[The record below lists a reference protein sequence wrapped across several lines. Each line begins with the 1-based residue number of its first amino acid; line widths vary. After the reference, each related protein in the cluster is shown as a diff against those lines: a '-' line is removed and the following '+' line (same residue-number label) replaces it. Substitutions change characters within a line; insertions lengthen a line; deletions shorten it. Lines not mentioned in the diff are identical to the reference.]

1 LCLKT
6 RLNRSAVVEF
16 RKVSQQFDSHPELQ
30 APQLTD
36 DGVQQMLLLAE
47 RLRESSGGV
56 LDDAAILAVSEAT
69 GAPPEYVR
77 LAVKLRHPEKEA
89 LGDRVRNSFLTLE
102 PDTRR
107 YVAAAGTATG
117 LGVVEGLSR
126 WFQVADRWNQPVG
139 SAALQ
144 LVQVI
149 AILLI
154 TGAIYNL
161 AVSKDSKIAAFAGAL
176 FGGLSCTVFVIVCT
190 ILQVPNTASYWLVPL
205 AGLGALGGLFMHK
218 IVDAYRGRLGLNDPV
233 RERQELLKQLVDIQ
247 DRLRSGEQ
255 AISFLSCDIVGS
267 TRMKQMSDSLSVEFT
282 FTEYHKFV
290 EMIARRYGGRVH
302 STAGDGITLAFDSP
316 SQAFGAAR
324 TIQTGIIELNTF
336 RNKIGVPIVL
346 RCGIHTGK
354 VMAPDA
360 SDVTTINFAEVI
372 DISAHLQKACPP
384 GGIVVS
390 DTTAA
395 ALPGG
400 PAAVGSEK
408 VITDSMAGYVWLPK
422 SAARP
427 AGAGGPPP
435 MPASPIDRSPSPS

>member
-1 LCLKT
+1 M
-6 RLNRSAVVEF
+6 
-16 RKVSQQFDSHPELQ
+16 SQQYDSHPESL
-30 APQLTD
+30 PPHLSE

-77 LAVKLRHPEKEA
+77 LAVRLRQPEKETF
-89 LGDRVRNSFLTLE
+89 GDRIRDSFLTLE

-107 YVAAAGTATG
+107 YVVSAGAATG
-117 LGVVEGLSR
+117 LGIVEALSR
-126 WFQVADRWNQPVG
+126 YFQIAHDRAVAANLDPNLGTSQI
-139 SAALQ
+139 Q
-144 LVQVI
+144 LFGVL

-154 TGAIYNL
+154 TAGVYNL
-161 AVSKDSKIAAFAGAL
+161 AVSKDAKISAFAGAL
-176 FGGLSCTVFVIVCT
+176 FGGLACTVFAVMCTFMQVANTVMVWFIPVI
-190 ILQVPNTASYWLVPL
+190 LVS
-205 AGLGALGGLFMHK
+205 ALGGVFIQK

-233 RERQELLKQLVDIQ
+233 RERQELIKQLVDIQ
-247 DRLRSGEQ
+247 DKLRSGEQ
-255 AISFLSCDIVGS
+255 EVTFVSVDIVGS
-267 TRMKQMSDSLSVEFT
+267 TRMKQMADPLSVEFT

-316 SQAFGAAR
+316 SQGFGAAR

-346 RCGIHTGK
+346 RCGIHAGK

-360 SDVTTINFAEVI
+360 TDVTTINFADVI
-372 DISAHLQKACPP
+372 DISAHLQKVCPP
-384 GGIVVS
+384 GGIAVS
-390 DTTAA
+390 ETAAA

-400 PAAVGSEK
+400 ASAVGTQR
-408 VITDSMAGYVWLPK
+408 VQTDSGASGYVWLPK
-422 SAARP
+422 SATKALSSD
-427 AGAGGPPP
+427 GPPP
-435 MPASPIDRSPSPS
+435 MPVQ

>member
-1 LCLKT
+1 
-6 RLNRSAVVEF
+6 
-16 RKVSQQFDSHPELQ
+16 
-30 APQLTD
+30 
-36 DGVQQMLLLAE
+36 MLLLAE

-77 LAVKLRHPEKEA
+77 LAIRMRPAEKEG

-107 YVAAAGTATG
+107 YVASAGAATG

-126 WFQVADRWNQPVG
+126 YFQLMHDNAVSRLADTNIGTSQVQLFQV
-139 SAALQ
+139 L
-144 LVQVI
+144 

-154 TGAIYNL
+154 TAALYNL

-176 FGGLSCTVFVIVCT
+176 FGGLSCTIFVVMCT
-190 ILQVPNTASYWLVPL
+190 FMQVPNTASFWLIPL
-205 AGLGALGGLFMHK
+205 VLLGALSGLFIQK
-218 IVDAYRGRLGLNDPV
+218 IVDSYRGKLGLNDPV
-233 RERQELLKQLVDIQ
+233 KERQELLKQLVDIQ
-247 DRLRSGEQ
+247 DKLRSGEQ
-255 AISFLSCDIVGS
+255 AISFLSVDIVGS
-267 TRMKQMSDSLSVEFT
+267 TRMKQMADPLSVEFT

-360 SDVTTINFAEVI
+360 TDVTTINFADVI
-372 DISAHLQKACPP
+372 DISAHLQKVCPP
-384 GGIVVS
+384 GGIAVS
-390 DTTAA
+390 DTAA
-395 ALPGG
+395 SGLPGG
-400 PAAVGSEK
+400 PSAVGSQR
-408 VITDSMAGYVWLPK
+408 VQTDSGAQGYVWVPK
-422 SAARP
+422 SVARAASP
-427 AGAGGPPP
+427 GGPPP
-435 MPASPIDRSPSPS
+435 MPADQADRSPSSAS

>member
-1 LCLKT
+1 M
-6 RLNRSAVVEF
+6 
-16 RKVSQQFDSHPELQ
+16 LQ
-30 APQLTD
+30 
-36 DGVQQMLLLAE
+36 LAE

-77 LAVKLRHPEKEA
+77 LAIKLRPSEEKA
-89 LGDRVRNSFLTLE
+89 GLGDKVRDSFLTLE

-107 YVAAAGTATG
+107 YVVAAGTATG

-126 WFQVADRWNQPVG
+126 EFQLIADHTHQTIGAAQVQLFQV
-139 SAALQ
+139 L
-144 LVQVI
+144 

-154 TGAIYNL
+154 TGAVYNL
-161 AVSKDSKIAAFAGAL
+161 AVSKDAKIAAFAGAL
-176 FGGLSCTVFVIVCT
+176 FSGLSCIVFAILCT
-190 ILQVPNTASYWLVPL
+190 ILQVPNTTSLWLLPL
-205 AGLGALGGLFMHK
+205 VLIGALVGLFTQK
-218 IVDAYRGRLGLNDPV
+218 ITDAYRGRLGLNDPV

-255 AISFLSCDIVGS
+255 AISFLSVDIVGS
-267 TRMKQMSDSLSVEFT
+267 TRMKQMADPLSVEFT

-354 VMAPDA
+354 VVAPDA

-372 DISAHLQKACPP
+372 DISAHLQKVCPP
-384 GGIVVS
+384 GGIAVS
-390 DTTAA
+390 DAA
-395 ALPGG
+395 AAGLPGG
-400 PAAVGSEK
+400 PTAVGTDR
-408 VITDSMAGYVWLPK
+408 VQTDSGASGCVWLPK
-422 SAARP
+422 SATRA
-427 AGAGGPPP
+427 ATAGGPPP
-435 MPASPIDRSPSPS
+435 MPADQAGRSPSPS

>member
-1 LCLKT
+1 M
-6 RLNRSAVVEF
+6 NWDAVVKFNE
-16 RKVSQQFDSHPELQ
+16 VSQQFDSHPDSLQ
-30 APQLTD
+30 GHLSE

-77 LAVKLRHPEKEA
+77 LALRTRPLEKQG
-89 LGDRVRNSFLTLE
+89 LGDKVRNSFLTLE

-126 WFQVADRWNQPVG
+126 YFQIIANQTNQAVGPAQVQLFQV
-139 SAALQ
+139 L
-144 LVQVI
+144 
-149 AILLI
+149 AILMI
-154 TGAIYNL
+154 TGALYNL
-161 AVSKDSKIAAFAGAL
+161 AVGKDSKVAAFAGAL
-176 FGGLSCTVFVIVCT
+176 FGGLACIVFVVMCTV
-190 ILQVPNTASYWLVPL
+190 LQVPNMASVWLVPL
-205 AGLGALGGLFMHK
+205 AGLGALGGLLLHK
-218 IVDAYRGRLGLNDPV
+218 IVDTYRGKIGLNDPV
-233 RERQELLKQLVDIQ
+233 RERQELLKQLIDIQ

-255 AISFLSCDIVGS
+255 TISFLSVDIVGS
-267 TRMKQMSDSLSVEFT
+267 TKMKQVADPLSVEFT

-346 RCGIHTGK
+346 RAGIHSGK
-354 VMAPDA
+354 VVAPDA
-360 SDVTTINFAEVI
+360 TDVTTINFADVI

-390 DTTAA
+390 DIAA
-395 ALPGG
+395 AGLPGG
-400 PAAVGSEK
+400 PNAVGTDK
-408 VITDSMAGYVWLPK
+408 VHTENSSGYLWQPK
-422 SAARP
+422 SATRAAAP
-427 AGAGGPPP
+427 AGGPPP
-435 MPASPIDRSPSPS
+435 MPAEKS

>member
-1 LCLKT
+1 
-6 RLNRSAVVEF
+6 
-16 RKVSQQFDSHPELQ
+16 VSQQYDSHPDSLSAHLSE
-30 APQLTD
+30 

-77 LAVKLRHPEKEA
+77 LAIKLRPAEKEG
-89 LGDRVRNSFLTLE
+89 LGDRVRSAFLTLE

-107 YVAAAGTATG
+107 YVVATGTATALG
-117 LGVVEGLSR
+117 LVEGLSR
-126 WFQVADRWNQPVG
+126 YFQIIADKTAGTANPIG
-139 SAALQ
+139 SSQVQ
-144 LVQVI
+144 LFGVL

-154 TGAIYNL
+154 TAALYN
-161 AVSKDSKIAAFAGAL
+161 AATGKDTKIAAFSGAL
-176 FGGLSCTVFVIVCT
+176 FGGLACTVFVIMCT
-190 ILQVPNTASYWLVPL
+190 FLQVPNTASYWLVPL
-205 AGLGALGGLFMHK
+205 AGLGALGGLFIHR
-218 IVDAYRGRLGLNDPV
+218 IVDAYRGKLGLNDPV

-247 DRLRSGEQ
+247 DKLRSGEQ
-255 AISFLSCDIVGS
+255 AITFLSVDIVGS
-267 TRMKQMSDSLSVEFT
+267 TRMKQMSDPLSVEFT

-302 STAGDGITLAFDSP
+302 STAGDGITMAFDSP
-316 SQAFGAAR
+316 GQGFGAAR

-360 SDVTTINFAEVI
+360 TDVTTINFAEVI
-372 DISAHLQKACPP
+372 DISAHLQKVCPA
-384 GGIVVS
+384 GGIAVS

-395 ALPGG
+395 ILPGG
-400 PAAVGSEK
+400 PDSVGTQR
-408 VITDSMAGYVWLPK
+408 VQTDSGNSGYVWLPK
-422 SAARP
+422 SALRA
-427 AGAGGPPP
+427 AAASLPPP
-435 MPASPIDRSPSPS
+435 MPAEPS